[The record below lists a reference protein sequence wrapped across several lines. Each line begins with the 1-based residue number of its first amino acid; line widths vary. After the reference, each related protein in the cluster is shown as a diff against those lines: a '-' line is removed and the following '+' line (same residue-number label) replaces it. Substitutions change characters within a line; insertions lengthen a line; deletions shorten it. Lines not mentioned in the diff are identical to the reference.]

1 MKLEKFYLSL
11 SGQETT
17 SRDGQTGYIVPVSA
31 LLENGGKNEFFRT
44 IRRSK
49 NGGVLVSKSVFR
61 GLEYDRSTRKYIA
74 DCYEGPAY
82 TSPLLSKDSKIFIG
96 FTF

>member
-17 SRDGQTGYIVPVSA
+17 SRDGQTGYVVPVSA

-44 IRRSK
+44 IRYRD
-49 NGGVLVSKSVFR
+49 GELITSKSVFC
-61 GLEYDRSTRKYIA
+61 GLEYDRCARKYIA

-82 TSPLLSKDSKIFIG
+82 TSPLLSRDSKIFIG

>member
-11 SGQETT
+11 SGQEII
-17 SRDGQTGYIVPVSA
+17 SKDGQTGYIVPVSA

-44 IRRSK
+44 VRHSK
-49 NGGVLVSKSVFR
+49 NGEILASKSVFR
-61 GLEYDRSTRKYIA
+61 GLEYDRSTKKYVA
-74 DCYEGPAY
+74 DCYDGPAY
-82 TSPLLSKDSKIFIG
+82 SSPLLSKDSKIFIG

>member
-11 SGQETT
+11 SGQEII
-17 SRDGQTGYIVPVSA
+17 SKDGQTGYIVPVSA

-44 IRRSK
+44 VRRSK
-49 NGGVLVSKSVFR
+49 NGEILASKSVFR
-61 GLEYDRSTRKYIA
+61 GLEYDRSTKKYVA
-74 DCYEGPAY
+74 DCYDGSAY
-82 TSPLLSKDSKIFIG
+82 SSPLLSKDSKVFIG